1 MKIDYYM
8 SKLTMSKL
16 TVSKLKWST
25 HFLSCVLL
33 ALIPLS
39 TTYAASLKVGV
50 VNAAK
55 VIEDAPQ
62 ADAARKKLEQEF
74 APRDKKLL
82 EIQKKLRSLEGD
94 LERDS
99 AIMSESTRRKL
110 ERDIVSLKRDFKRGQ
125 DEFRE
130 DLNLRRN
137 EEFGKLQKRVSEVIV
152 SIAKEGKYDLILT
165 DGVIYASDNVDITDK
180 VVQRLKL
187 MDKRSNKSKK

>member
-1 MKIDYYM
+1 MKTDYSM
-8 SKLTMSKL
+8 IKLFVARL
-16 TVSKLKWST
+16 NWII
-25 HFLSCVLL
+25 HFLICVSLVSL
-33 ALIPLS
+33 PLS
-39 TTYAASLKVGV
+39 TAYAASLNVGV

-62 ADAARKKLEQEF
+62 ADAARKKLEREF

-82 EIQKKLRSLEGD
+82 GIQKKLRSLEGE

-110 ERDIVSLKRDFKRGQ
+110 ERNIVSLKRDFKRGQ

-137 EEFGKLQKRVSEVIV
+137 EEFGKLQRRVSEVIV

-165 DGVIYASDNVDITDK
+165 DGVIYASDKVDITDK

-187 MDKRSNKSKK
+187 MDKRSSKSRR

>member
-1 MKIDYYM
+1 MI
-8 SKLTMSKL
+8 KLNL
-16 TVSKLKWST
+16 TT
-25 HFLSCVLL
+25 HFLS
-33 ALIPLS
+33 LILIAMLS
-39 TTYAASLKVGV
+39 ISASAAHAAGLTVGV

-62 ADAARKKLEQEF
+62 ADDARKKLEREF

-82 EIQKKLRSLEGD
+82 AIQKKLRALEAK

-110 ERDIVSLKRDFKRGQ
+110 ERNIVSLKRDFKRGQ

-137 EEFGKLQKRVSEVIV
+137 EEFGKLQRRVSEVIV

-165 DGVIYASDNVDITDK
+165 DGVIYASDNVDITDQI
-180 VVQRLKL
+180 VRRLKL
-187 MDKRSNKSKK
+187 MDKRATKSKK

>member
-1 MKIDYYM
+1 MLQSVILKVDYSMMK
-8 SKLTMSKL
+8 LNVT
-16 TVSKLKWST
+16 TR
-25 HFLSCVLL
+25 FLAFVLVAMWL
-33 ALIPLS
+33 PLLP
-39 TTYAASLKVGV
+39 TAYAASLNVGV

-82 EIQKKLRSLEGD
+82 EIQKKLRSLETK

-99 AIMSESTRRKL
+99 AIMSESARRKI

-137 EEFGKLQKRVSEVIV
+137 EEFGKLQLRVSEVIV

-165 DGVIYASDNVDITDK
+165 DGVIYASDNVDITDQI
-180 VVQRLKL
+180 VQRLKL
-187 MDKRSNKSKK
+187 MDKRSAKSKK

>member
-1 MKIDYYM
+1 MLGRRT
-8 SKLTMSKL
+8 LTTL
-16 TVSKLKWST
+16 
-25 HFLSCVLL
+25 LSCAFLFLL
-33 ALIPLS
+33 PLS
-39 TTYAASLKVGV
+39 TAYSASLNVGV

-82 EIQKKLRSLEGD
+82 TIQKKVRKLEEK
-94 LERDS
+94 LERDG
-99 AIMSESTRRKL
+99 AIMSESARRKL
-110 ERDIVSLKRDFKRGQ
+110 ERNIVSLKRDFKRGQ

-137 EEFGKLQKRVSEVIV
+137 EEFGKLQRRVSEVIV
-152 SIAKEGKYDLILT
+152 AIAKEGKYDLILT

-180 VVQRLKL
+180 IVHRLKL